1 MHFANKN
8 GLKSLKY
15 DLKLLVL
22 HRNNTFKT
30 KKLEFFALKKFFPVF
45 YASDSTMPPPI
56 FRQTLG
62 SIPENVAE
70 ISDPPL
76 TRSGTK
82 PKNDTVSSNSVIESS
97 VSYGH
102 LKIV

>member
-1 MHFANKN
+1 
-8 GLKSLKY
+8 
-15 DLKLLVL
+15 
-22 HRNNTFKT
+22 
-30 KKLEFFALKKFFPVF
+30 
-45 YASDSTMPPPI
+45 MPPPI